1 MTEPGSNAPLDD
13 GDPATGSIDDDLQ
26 TTLRWPGEPSTSD
39 QDLRAAGLRRAPSV
53 GTDTSATEEPIE
65 GRLRAIER
73 SMADMRADVGG
84 LRAVI
89 LQMPDL
95 DGLGLQIEHL
105 EESLLSARPSTL
117 PALAP
122 LMEQLGRI
130 ATEVARTREVAEEAA
145 RKVDELAAAP
155 PQQGSPP
162 AADTGALGDLVHEIA
177 ELRTEVAHLRRRISL
192 RAATPD
198 GSP

>member
-1 MTEPGSNAPLDD
+1 
-13 GDPATGSIDDDLQ
+13 
-26 TTLRWPGEPSTSD
+26 
-39 QDLRAAGLRRAPSV
+39 
-53 GTDTSATEEPIE
+53 
-65 GRLRAIER
+65 
-73 SMADMRADVGG
+73 
-84 LRAVI
+84 
-89 LQMPDL
+89 MPDL
-95 DGLGLQIEHL
+95 EGLGLQIEHL

-130 ATEVARTREVAEEAA
+130 ATEVARTREVAERAA
-145 RKVDELAAAP
+145 RKIDELAAAP
-155 PQQGSPP
+155 APP
-162 AADTGALGDLVHEIA
+162 PPADTGALGDLVHEIA